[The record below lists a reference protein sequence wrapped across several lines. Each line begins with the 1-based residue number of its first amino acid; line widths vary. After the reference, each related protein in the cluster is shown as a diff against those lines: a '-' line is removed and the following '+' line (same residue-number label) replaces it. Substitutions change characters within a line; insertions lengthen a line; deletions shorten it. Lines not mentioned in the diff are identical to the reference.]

1 VPNIVPE
8 TGLKSSMPSTIG
20 NPDSVG
26 HYESKYD
33 SHAAKVARIEVA
45 PSQGF
50 HVNTAKIPPKIEEVT
65 EPD

>member
-1 VPNIVPE
+1 
-8 TGLKSSMPSTIG
+8 MPSTIG